1 MKLRVADR
9 KALLRRLATLEA
21 RAVRPRMHEMNTL
34 YDTADGTLARRGQVL
49 RIRVER
55 RVNGGRRAGQR
66 KAASGWALRKGEEV
80 VTVTYKGPIVSR
92 AAEDLKRELHPW
104 RRMPL
109 VPAPS
114 SSLALDQK
122 RNQKQHRNRDQDK
135 YQNKYQN
142 KYKIRDER
150 EVRVAD
156 ARASAEIL
164 EAFGL
169 APQFKYEKYRT
180 TYRLPRS
187 AGMVEVDLDETPI
200 GNFLE
205 LEGSGKAIDRA
216 AKWLGFGPADYIVES
231 YVALYRG
238 QLIASGLENSQNE
251 TGGWLPLPDMLFRP
265 AGSKQRSKR
274 RRASNG

>member
-1 MKLRVADR
+1 MEVKLRVADR

-21 RAVRPRMHEMNTL
+21 RAVCPRMHEMNTL

-55 RVNGGRRAGQR
+55 RVTGGRHAGHR
-66 KAASGWALRKGEEV
+66 KAARGRALRKGEEV
-80 VTVTYKGPIVSR
+80 VTVTYKGPIESG
-92 AAEDLKRELHPW
+92 ATEDLNREASILAMHALGA
-104 RRMPL
+104 R
-109 VPAPS
+109 AES

-122 RNQKQHRNRDQDK
+122 PYQKQHQNR
-135 YQNKYQN
+135 YQNRYQN

-150 EVRVAD
+150 EVRVGD

-205 LEGSGKAIDRA
+205 LEGSRKAIDRA

-238 QLIASGLENSQNE
+238 QLAASEPESSQNE

-274 RRASNG
+274 RRTRNG